1 MGVVAVSEVGVF
13 LSEKDWKIEAY
24 AIDSD
29 KNFLW
34 QKSFKWEDEE
44 KIFALLPSSCTVY
57 LAANRPSHAFAG
69 KLLKRGVVV
78 KQVPTQAIH
87 SYLKAG
93 NEGSYKNPQTILR
106 AGCGPHVNYVP
117 VKSLEQI
124 GLKTAHLF
132 RKTAIKSRISLMFQ
146 IWERLEES
154 GVSEV
159 ESLESLEDYL
169 KVDFAKD
176 RRLNR
181 LDKELIQQLQAS
193 MAVFDTN
200 LEFTENQL
208 SLAEKQFPVIKR
220 LQTIPGIDLF
230 AASVLVAISGDPKVY
245 KNGRAFAARLGVD
258 PSSILQICSDG
269 LYGYVK
275 EQLLNGAHQEVSKI
289 LSGEKNDNEELRN
302 WVLGLWETRKD
313 IGYII
318 SALANKNARIA
329 WRILTSDSAVY
340 DQYMAHGKKVIQ

>member
-13 LSEKDWKIEAY
+13 LSEKNWKIEAY

-34 QKSFKWEDEE
+34 QKTFKWEDEE
-44 KIFALLPSSCTVY
+44 DFFALLPSGSTVY

-69 KLLKRGVVV
+69 KLQERGIVV

-93 NEGSYKNPQTILR
+93 NEGNYKNPQTILR

-117 VKSLEQI
+117 TQSLDQI
-124 GLKTAHLF
+124 GLKTGHIF
-132 RKTAIKSRISLMFQ
+132 RKNAIKSRISIMFQ

-159 ESLESLEDYL
+159 ESLENLEDYL

-181 LDKELIQQLQAS
+181 LDRELIKQLQAT
-193 MAVFDTN
+193 MDVFDNN

-230 AASVLVAISGDPKVY
+230 AASILVAVSGDPKVY

-258 PSSILQICSDG
+258 PGSILQICSDS

-275 EQLLNGAHQEVSKI
+275 EQLLNGAHQEVSSI
-289 LSGEKNDNEELRN
+289 LAGEETDNEELRS
-302 WVLGLWETRKD
+302 WVLRLWETRRD
-313 IGYII
+313 IGYIT
-318 SALANKNARIA
+318 SVLANKNARIA
-329 WRILTSDSAVY
+329 WRILTSDSAAY
-340 DQYMAHGKKVIQ
+340 DPHLAHGKRVIQ